1 MSEDDV
7 QKTAFRTHLGHYEF
21 LVMPFGLTNA
31 PSTFQSAMNDLLRPY
46 LRRFVLVF
54 FDDILIY
61 SVTWVEHLRHVE
73 QVLSCL
79 QQHHWVAN
87 QKKSEFGKKT
97 IKYLGHVILEEGV
110 QMDQEKIEGVVAWE
124 EPKTLKALRGFLGL
138 TGYYRRFIRIYGKI
152 AKPLTEMLK
161 KGNFAWTKAAKEAM
175 GRLKCLIVGEWI
187 LWDHYLLH
195 AQQSNILATPKHMS
209 VLHIQN

>member
-1 MSEDDV
+1 
-7 QKTAFRTHLGHYEF
+7 
-21 LVMPFGLTNA
+21 
-31 PSTFQSAMNDLLRPY
+31 MNDLLRTY

-61 SVTWVEHLRHVE
+61 SATWGEHLQHVE
-73 QVLSCL
+73 QVLSYL

-97 IKYLGHVILEEGV
+97 IRYLGHIISREGV

-124 EPKTLKALRGFLGL
+124 DPETLKALRGFLGL
-138 TGYYRRFIRIYGKI
+138 TGYYRRFIRDYGKI

-161 KGNFAWTKAAKEAM
+161 KGIFAWTETAREAM
-175 GRLKCLIVGEWI
+175 GRLKTVVTT
-187 LWDHYLLH
+187 
-195 AQQSNILATPKHMS
+195 APVLALPDFS
-209 VLHIQN
+209 QPF